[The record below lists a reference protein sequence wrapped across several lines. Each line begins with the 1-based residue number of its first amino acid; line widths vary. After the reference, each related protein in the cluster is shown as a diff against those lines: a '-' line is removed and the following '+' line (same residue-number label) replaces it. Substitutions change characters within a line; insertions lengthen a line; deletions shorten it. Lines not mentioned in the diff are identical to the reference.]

1 MTALEM
7 VGRTKQ
13 ATKTAREALDAHAAA
28 CTPESH
34 AAVVTALKASMDI
47 ADAQA
52 EYFANG
58 QSETIANLVAAKM
71 KEKRPLVVNGRE
83 WNLPSATV
91 VWRSVL
97 YATIVLVGV
106 INGCEATRSG
116 KPRVAIDPEVL
127 VLARELAGLA
137 APVGVSTN
145 GRAP

>member
-58 QSETIANLVAAKM
+58 QSETIANLVAAKI

-83 WNLPSATV
+83 WNLPSATA
-91 VWRSVL
+91 VWRIVL
-97 YATIVLVGV
+97 YATIVLLG
-106 INGCEATRSG
+106 IEANRSG
-116 KPRVAIDPEVL
+116 KPRVAIAPEVL

-145 GRAP
+145 GRSP